1 MKSIEF
7 TEKELEVIIL
17 GLKER
22 EDRMFRDAEL
32 YKNQGNK
39 LAQMDCLQEM
49 HIACGDDGFPGLLSQ
64 AHDGAVEVL

>member
-7 TEKELEVIIL
+7 SEKELEVIIL

-22 EDRMFRDAEL
+22 EDRMFRDAEI

-39 LAQMDCLQEM
+39 LAQFDCIHEM
-49 HIACGDDGFPGLLSQ
+49 HIAQHIRERLQ
-64 AHDGAVEVL
+64 KIK

>member
-7 TEKELEVIIL
+7 SEKELEVVIL

-22 EDRMFRDAEL
+22 EDRMFRDAEI

-39 LAQMDCLQEM
+39 LAQMDCIEEWRIAQHLRERLQE
-49 HIACGDDGFPGLLSQ
+49 IKNK
-64 AHDGAVEVL
+64 